1 MNIGLERMGVLLM
14 KKTVFLLVAVLLAAA
29 MLPFAGYAEDAA
41 KDVWIDN
48 TVDNSVSYV
57 IGSVVETFIDANGV
71 EIKTTVTICND
82 KFSVGYS
89 TPKTD
94 EVQKAID
101 QATQTIKNKYGS
113 SVEVTC
119 TVKEGEKW
127 DNRKYETV
135 EDGDAV
141 LIGDADYLQ
150 GAYGVDNP
158 TTRTHI
164 ASGDYG
170 KETYYYVSA
179 SVTLEPEEEEHVHT
193 EVKDPAVAPTCTKS
207 GLTEGSHCS
216 ACGEVIKKQETVAA
230 TGHTEVKDPAVAPT
244 CTKSGLTEGSHCSVC
259 GEVIKKQ
266 ETVAATGH
274 TVVIDKGIPATKT
287 EDGLTEGSH
296 CSVCGEVIKAQ
307 KVIPAYGEHLWKETG
322 RNIIIVIREC
332 EDCGVKIWMYNRK
345 ATNPVPGLVKTSDGS
360 SAGYTSG
367 VETRNGK
374 NVLVIRPALPEDA
387 AENGF
392 AVSLGADVL
401 KLSLK
406 YNVKT
411 LEVAAGSSLLT
422 VDLSSLSGG
431 VFAADQEIAEY
442 LFTVAPGE
450 DGMTVSAEGVCGEE
464 KIPAQQPDG
473 ITFTP

>member
-179 SVTLEPEEEEHVHT
+179 SVTLEPEEEEHV
-193 EVKDPAVAPTCTKS
+193 
-207 GLTEGSHCS
+207 
-216 ACGEVIKKQETVAA
+216 
-230 TGHTEVKDPAVAPT
+230 HTEVKDPAVAPT